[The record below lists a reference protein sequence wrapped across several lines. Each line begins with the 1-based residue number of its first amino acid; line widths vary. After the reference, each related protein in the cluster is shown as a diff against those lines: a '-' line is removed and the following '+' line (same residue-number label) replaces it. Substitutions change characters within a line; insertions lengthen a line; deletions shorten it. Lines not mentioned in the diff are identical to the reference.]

1 MSLQDRPHV
10 ASWYERLTI
19 GRAIATIVTVA
30 VAIGL
35 VAGLV
40 ARLVEPETFHSIG
53 LSYWWAITT
62 LTTVGYGDV
71 VPVTTAG
78 RTVGAVLMLTG
89 IALIPTTTSVTITL
103 LVNKRTRAERLEMEA
118 RLRRIEERLT
128 RGE

>member
-35 VAGLV
+35 IAGLV
-40 ARLVEPETFHSIG
+40 ARLVEPETFNSIG

-78 RTVGAVLMLTG
+78 RTVGAILMLTG
-89 IALIPTTTSVTITL
+89 LALIPTTTSVVITL

-118 RLRRIEERLT
+118 RLQRIEERLT

>member
-103 LVNKRTRAERLEMEA
+103 LVNKRTRAERLEMEE
-118 RLRRIEERLT
+118 RLARIEERLT

>member
-1 MSLQDRPHV
+1 MSLQHRPRV

-19 GRAIATIVTVA
+19 GRAIATIVTIA
-30 VAIGL
+30 VTIGL
-35 VAGLV
+35 IGGLV
-40 ARLVEPETFHSIG
+40 ARLVEPETFDSIG

-78 RTVGAVLMLTG
+78 RIVGAVLMLTG
-89 IALIPTTTSVTITL
+89 LALIPTTTSVTITL
-103 LVNKRTRAERLEMEA
+103 LVNKQTRAERLEMEA
-118 RLRRIEERLT
+118 RLARIEERLT

>member
-1 MSLQDRPHV
+1 MSLPDRPRV

-35 VAGLV
+35 IAGLV
-40 ARLVEPETFHSIG
+40 ARLVEPETFDSIG

-103 LVNKRTRAERLEMEA
+103 LVNKRTRAERLEMEE
-118 RLRRIEERLT
+118 RLARIEERLT

>member
-1 MSLQDRPHV
+1 VSLQNRPHV

-35 VAGLV
+35 IAGLV
-40 ARLVEPETFHSIG
+40 ARLVEPETFDSIG

-89 IALIPTTTSVTITL
+89 LALIPTTTSVVITL
-103 LVNKRTRAERLEMEA
+103 LINKQTRAERLEMEA
-118 RLRRIEERLT
+118 RLQRIEERLT